1 MEKRLIRV
9 LMVDDDPDY
18 LERCRVMFEGTKR
31 IRISYTASSG
41 QEAIKV
47 AGKENPDAVLID
59 HGLLDMAGL
68 DVAQNIA
75 MVSENSQMFLVT
87 EFPTI
92 TLFQKA
98 KAAGIKGM
106 FSKPFTD
113 VDVEEEIE
121 YAVDSIRREL
131 AKAAGLV
138 QEEEIEDNPVLPEVS
153 DLLGVTQQPGQ
164 RKVVMVISPKGGVG
178 KTTFAVNTAC
188 AVAKQ
193 AAMRVRVALLDL
205 NEFGTVTIHLNL
217 GSPEKMLKG
226 EMSRRNILAWQYIDE
241 NITPEELKDYMVRHE
256 SGLWVVPSV
265 SSPDQI
271 ALIDEYTINKVVKI
285 LRKNFDL
292 VIIDLPPSIN
302 LDVSWA
308 SAELVDHV
316 LLVATPDI
324 QLIPGMSQIKRTLES
339 LEVGEKCSRVINM
352 FGIPGGLNMQEI
364 DKFMPFPVLGV
375 IKEDFRVREALKKG
389 VPLVLSQPDSEF
401 AMNIRTTI
409 NKIFPVFEA
418 SMLQPAPKS
427 GILGRLIKRLRGA

>member
-1 MEKRLIRV
+1 
-9 LMVDDDPDY
+9 MVDDDQDHI
-18 LERCRVMFEGTKR
+18 ERCKRMFEGTKR
-31 IRISYTASSG
+31 IRVEFMASNG
-41 QEAIKV
+41 QEAIKI

-59 HGLLDMAGL
+59 HGLLDMAGI

-75 MVSENSQMFLVT
+75 MVSENSQQFLVT

-98 KAAGIKGM
+98 KAAGIKGL

-121 YAVDSIRREL
+121 YAVDSMRREL

-138 QEEEIEDNPVLPEVS
+138 EEEEIEDNPILPEEPDEPGIS
-153 DLLGVTQQPGQ
+153 QQPGQ

-241 NITPEELKDYMVRHE
+241 NISPEELKDYMVRHD

-316 LLVATPDI
+316 MLVATPDI
-324 QLIPGMSQIKRTLES
+324 QLIPGMSQIKRTLQS
-339 LEVGEKCSRVINM
+339 LNVAEKCSRVVNM
-352 FGIPGGLNMQEI
+352 YGIPGGLNMEEI
-364 DKFMPFPVLGV
+364 EKFMPFPVLGV

-389 VPLVLSQPDSEF
+389 VPLVLSDPDSEF

-409 NKIFPVFEA
+409 NKIFPVFES
-418 SMLQPAPKS
+418 SMLQHTAKT
-427 GILGRLIKRLRGA
+427 GILRNLFKKLSGK